1 MMNNKRIIEVST
13 LPATNTLPTRLKLHC
28 KWFNE
33 KIVLSV
39 NLKYDNILNQAM
51 AHLGTVKGIEVFAY
65 GYDEVSKKH
74 ILLTDSFD
82 NIK

>member
-1 MMNNKRIIEVST
+1 MKNSRIIEVSI
-13 LPATNTLPTRLKLHC
+13 LPATNTLPTRIKVHC

-33 KIVLSV
+33 KIILHPNS
-39 NLKYDNILNQAM
+39 KYESIKDQVI
-51 AHLGTVKGIEVFAY
+51 AHLDTVKGIETSAY

-74 ILLTDSFD
+74 ILLTDSFS

>member
-1 MMNNKRIIEVST
+1 MQNKRIIEVST
-13 LPATNTLPTRLKLHC
+13 LPATNTKPTRVKLHC

-33 KIVLSV
+33 KIILSSD
-39 NLKYDNILNQAM
+39 LKYDSVLKQAI
-51 AHLGTVKGIEVFAY
+51 AHLDTVKGIEVQSF
-65 GYDEVSKKH
+65 GYDEVSQKH

>member
-1 MMNNKRIIEVST
+1 MQNKRIIEVST
-13 LPATNTLPTRLKLHC
+13 LPATSTKPTRLKLHC

-33 KIVLSV
+33 KVILSV
-39 NLKYDNILNQAM
+39 DLKYDSILKQAV
-51 AHLGTVKGIEVFAY
+51 AHLDTIKGIETIAY

-74 ILLTDSFD
+74 IVLTDNFS